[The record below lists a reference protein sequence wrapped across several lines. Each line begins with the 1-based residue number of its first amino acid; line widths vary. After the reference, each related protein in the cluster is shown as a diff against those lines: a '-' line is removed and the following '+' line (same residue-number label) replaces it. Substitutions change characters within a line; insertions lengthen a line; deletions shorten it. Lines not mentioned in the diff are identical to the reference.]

1 MEQVQRR
8 MVRMVSGLEGNSYE
22 ARLEELGLLS
32 LETRR
37 VKYDLVQT
45 YKIVHGLDQVDS
57 STWFQLVGND
67 PPRVTRETS
76 DPLNIVRKE
85 GRLEIRRKFYS
96 NRVVEHWN
104 ALESD
109 IKSARSIATFKSGI
123 QQYLINLDARRQ

>member
-1 MEQVQRR
+1 MPYLSEMHVLPIEQ
-8 MVRMVSGLEGNSYE
+8 
-22 ARLEELGLLS
+22 
-32 LETRR
+32 R
-37 VKYDLVQT
+37 VKFKVCLMA
-45 YKIVHGLDQVDS
+45 YKIVHGLDRVDS

-85 GRLEIRRKFYS
+85 GSLEIRRKFFS

-104 ALESD
+104 ALGSD
-109 IKSARSIATFKSGI
+109 IKSARSIAAFKSGI